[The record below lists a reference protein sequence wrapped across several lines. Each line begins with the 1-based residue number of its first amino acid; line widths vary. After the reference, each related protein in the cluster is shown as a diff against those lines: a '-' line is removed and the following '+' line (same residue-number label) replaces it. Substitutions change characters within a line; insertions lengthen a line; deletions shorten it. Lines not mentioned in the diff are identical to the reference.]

1 VLLAEQGEMCLD
13 QLKSLSDR
21 GMAIMKNGM
30 QISSR
35 SLLYKIIIL
44 CIILADE
51 KQEKNL
57 KIVMLDINMM
67 EILFKIFKL
76 NVRTI
81 SPDKFVF
88 DPVIHAHKV
97 VS

>member
-1 VLLAEQGEMCLD
+1 VFGPAKKPVGQRHGNHEEWYANILQVFVVHT
-13 QLKSLSDR
+13 
-21 GMAIMKNGM
+21 I
-30 QISSR
+30 
-35 SLLYKIIIL
+35 KIW